1 MALADRMGPKPEV
14 GLQASEGEM
23 VKPLPAAVM
32 ANLVCDEGL
41 MRFVSWWEI
50 GRGLALC
57 LEMGSLFANAVSGK
71 IGTESPPRR
80 WKI

>member
-1 MALADRMGPKPEV
+1 MGPKPEE

-41 MRFVSWWEI
+41 MRLVSWWEI
-50 GRGLALC
+50 GRALALC
-57 LEMGSLFANAVSGK
+57 LEMGSLFADAVSGK
-71 IGTESPPRR
+71 IGRESPPRR
-80 WKI
+80 WEI